1 MVIVSKGDNIWGQNS
16 KDFSFGSTPNKT
28 IIVINMI
35 TSIRNQ
41 DDDEAFL
48 WKRQLSLIMPAA
60 LLPSSPPYSTLW
72 QPYSTLHSIAM
83 QST

>member
-16 KDFSFGSTPNKT
+16 KDFSFGSTPNNT
-28 IIVINMI
+28 IIVINMM

-60 LLPSSPPYSTLW
+60 LLPSSPPYSTLL